1 MKHLLKMM
9 DLSTEEIIEILN
21 LADQLKYELKHG
33 IPHDHLKGKT
43 LGMIFRKA
51 STRTRVS
58 FETGMYQLGGNPLYL
73 SASDM
78 QIGRGEPIQ
87 DTARVLS
94 RYIDGIMIRTFDQAE
109 VENLAEYGNIPIIN
123 GLTDLSHPCQVLADL
138 MTIREYKGKLDGLKM
153 CYIGDGNNMA
163 NSLIVG
169 GLKTGMSVSVAC
181 PENYHPA
188 ATTLAFAKKYDCFE
202 LTDDPIKAAKDADVI
217 FTDVWASM
225 GQEGEAE
232 IRKKAFKGFQ
242 INDEVM
248 AVAKPDAMVQ
258 HCLPA
263 HREEEITS
271 KVFEEHANEI
281 FDEAENRLHAQKAVM
296 VLLMGNKD

>member
-153 CYIGDGNNMA
+153 CNIGDGNNLA

-242 INDEVM
+242 IYDEVM

-263 HREEEITS
+263 HREEEITA

>member
-248 AVAKPDAMVQ
+248 AGAKPDAMVQ

-263 HREEEITS
+263 HREEEITA